1 MEGSQNNQQQSN
13 LTTFYSRNS
22 SNNQLRFLTMPL
34 EKQCTPKT
42 KKKIIQNLKDWD
54 LFIRDQGTKLQKF
67 EDDDLDLESSDS
79 VKSFNFDL

>member
-1 MEGSQNNQQQSN
+1 
-13 LTTFYSRNS
+13 
-22 SNNQLRFLTMPL
+22 MPL

-67 EDDDLDLESSDS
+67 EYNDLDLEGSDS
-79 VKSFNFDL
+79 VKSFDFYLEDDLLSEEELVNYEGI

>member
-1 MEGSQNNQQQSN
+1 
-13 LTTFYSRNS
+13 
-22 SNNQLRFLTMPL
+22 MPL

-67 EDDDLDLESSDS
+67 EDNDLDLEGSDS
-79 VKSFNFDL
+79 VKSFDFDLEDDLLSEEELVNYEGI